1 MKKTE
6 VKVLRDKEWQIR
18 EDLVLKEEKI
28 YVLKNKKLRIEII
41 QLYYNIPVAG
51 HGDRYK
57 TIELVIR
64 NYWWPRMTKNVG
76 KYIDKYNLS

>member
-1 MKKTE
+1 MKKVG

-41 QLYYNIPVAG
+41 QLYHNIPVAG
-51 HGDRYK
+51 HGDR
-57 TIELVIR
+57 
-64 NYWWPRMTKNVG
+64 
-76 KYIDKYNLS
+76 

>member
-1 MKKTE
+1 MKKVG

-41 QLYYNIPVAG
+41 QLCHDIPVAG
-51 HGDRYK
+51 HRDR
-57 TIELVIR
+57 
-64 NYWWPRMTKNVG
+64 
-76 KYIDKYNLS
+76 